1 MESESATINRST
13 IMKPHQSGIPKGHP
27 NGMSYSEM
35 NNQRNEPLM
44 NCIHHLPE
52 KKIYFWNSNNGSA
65 MQELNSTVHWAQ
77 VSSAPQYYFLNSN
90 VYNSF
95 SRLIV
100 ILLFQFSVSMW

>member
-1 MESESATINRST
+1 
-13 IMKPHQSGIPKGHP
+13 
-27 NGMSYSEM
+27 
-35 NNQRNEPLM
+35 
-44 NCIHHLPE
+44 
-52 KKIYFWNSNNGSA
+52 
-65 MQELNSTVHWAQ
+65 MQELNSTVDWAQ